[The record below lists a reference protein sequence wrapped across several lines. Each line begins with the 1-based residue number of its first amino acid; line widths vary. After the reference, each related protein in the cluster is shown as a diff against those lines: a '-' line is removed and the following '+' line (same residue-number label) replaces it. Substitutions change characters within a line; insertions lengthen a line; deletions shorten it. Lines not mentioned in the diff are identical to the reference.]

1 MDNIFKR
8 FEDEAKNNKDLNQY
22 KEKFKDKSDDEVL
35 REAMKIGKQLKDQ
48 FGEEEFQNKLKELKK
63 IEPFL
68 NREQKEKLRKII
80 DSVK

>member
-8 FEDEAKNNKDLNQY
+8 FEEEAKNNKDLNQY
-22 KEKFKDKSDDEVL
+22 KDRFKGKSDDEIL

-48 FGEEEFQNKLKELKK
+48 FGEKEFQNKLKDLKK

-68 NREQKEKLRKII
+68 NREQKEKLKKII

>member
-1 MDNIFKR
+1 MDNIFRR
-8 FEDEAKNNKDLNQY
+8 FEEEAKNNKDLNQY
-22 KEKFKDKSDDEVL
+22 KERFKGKSDDEIL
-35 REAMKIGKQLKDQ
+35 REATKIGKQLKDQ
-48 FGEEEFQNKLKELKK
+48 FGEKEFQNKLKDLKK